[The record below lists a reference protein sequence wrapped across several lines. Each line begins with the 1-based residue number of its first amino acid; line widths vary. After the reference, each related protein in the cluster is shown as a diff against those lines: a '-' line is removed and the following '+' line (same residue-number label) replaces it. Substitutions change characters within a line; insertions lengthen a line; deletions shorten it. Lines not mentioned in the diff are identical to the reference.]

1 MYLKDKNVRITLR
14 LNQQQFDFVKQNA
27 DELGVSPSDFL
38 RMVINTTRARKFE
51 EDMEKSV
58 KRLQEVL
65 NQNSSTAD

>member
-1 MYLKDKNVRITLR
+1 M
-14 LNQQQFDFVKQNA
+14 KQNA

-65 NQNSSTAD
+65 NQNSNTAD

>member
-1 MYLKDKNVRITLR
+1 MYLKDKKVRITLR

-65 NQNSSTAD
+65 NQNSNTAD

>member
-58 KRLQEVL
+58 KRLQEFL
-65 NQNSSTAD
+65 NQNSNTAD

>member
-65 NQNSSTAD
+65 NQNSNTAD